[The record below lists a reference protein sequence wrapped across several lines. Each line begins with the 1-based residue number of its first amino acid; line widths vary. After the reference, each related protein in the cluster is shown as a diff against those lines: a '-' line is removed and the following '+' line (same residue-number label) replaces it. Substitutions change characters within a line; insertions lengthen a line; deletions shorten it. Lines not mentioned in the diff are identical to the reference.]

1 MGRRASIH
9 NRAPSPYPATCPWA
23 LLASMPENQNQ
34 NQKSHRISGWVADH
48 PIVAFF
54 LLAYAISWSLWG
66 LSALGGGQIL
76 FFLGGLGPFGAAL
89 IVTATRGTIR
99 TWLRSL
105 LVWRVNPAYYAIALL
120 LPITIYAVINLVLFG
135 LGETPDLALL
145 GSLAPAYLGTFLMVA
160 TIGGGLEEPGWRG
173 FALPALQQRRSPLI
187 ATLILGLGW
196 GIWHVPLYGPLGF
209 IVPLVLAFFY
219 TWLYNRTGSV
229 LVCLVLH
236 ASFTPA
242 QDYLTLVPD
251 AAIVDVVILGTYV
264 ATALALTLATRGRL
278 GLPRSTVESQL
289 PPRHPF
295 TSLS

>member
-1 MGRRASIH
+1 MGRRAGIH
-9 NRAPSPYPATCPWA
+9 NRTPSPYRATCPSA
-23 LLASMPENQNQ
+23 LLASMPQNQ

-66 LSALGGGQIL
+66 LSALGGGPVL
-76 FFLGGLGPFGAAL
+76 FFLGGLGPFAAAL

-99 TWLRSL
+99 TWFRSL

-120 LPITIYAVINLVLFG
+120 LPIAIYAAINLVLFA

-251 AAIVDVVILGTYV
+251 AAIVDAVILGTYV
-264 ATALALTLATRGRL
+264 AVALALTVATRGRL
-278 GLPRSTVESQL
+278 GLRRSKAGSQL

-295 TSLS
+295 TSL